1 MILGHLDEGR
11 KALADTG
18 DEDAMGRKKG
28 FKVSMINSYGIDE
41 EKIIAVLVLSS
52 VVLHAWVIFVCVCFF
67 SKVFLIQ
74 FVSLVYFA
82 IICMNAFFE
91 TFNLKVFFSRNESWQ
106 RFFASKISIQV
117 RIGPYPFF
125 HVIYSTMNQR
135 DTISLHRYC

>member
-91 TFNLKVFFSRNESWQ
+91 TFNLKVFFSRNRAGKDFLLQKFQYRYGSDPTH
-106 RFFASKISIQV
+106 FFMLFIL
-117 RIGPYPFF
+117 R
-125 HVIYSTMNQR
+125 
-135 DTISLHRYC
+135 